1 MARPFGKTRARGGQG
16 PRGRWTGRAEVR
28 HMRPV
33 SRHRVVNPAPPRRL
47 HLYSRPHIDLLR
59 VAGALCCS

>member
-1 MARPFGKTRARGGQG
+1 
-16 PRGRWTGRAEVR
+16 
-28 HMRPV
+28 MRPV

-59 VAGALCCS
+59 VAAALCCS